1 MDRAA
6 VAQVLLDGKPF
17 ITTDRIWALVLIL
30 ITLPLFFIC
39 TLAIW
44 CEDGNKPILF
54 RQARLGKNKSMITV
68 LKFRTMV
75 PGEKIVTGVGRWLR
89 KSHLDELPQLWNILR
104 GDMKFL
110 GPRPL
115 TPEDCAA
122 WRIMFGRRFDERF
135 ELEPGLIGPEQILG
149 REKQQRHTAAC
160 AILLKRQLRRNPG
173 VRKILLQARYAFL
186 ALLCACKLQGSST

>member
-1 MDRAA
+1 ME
-6 VAQVLLDGKPF
+6 QVLVLTLNKKPI

-30 ITLPLFFIC
+30 LLSPFFLIA
-39 TLAIW
+39 LVAIW
-44 CEDGNKPILF
+44 CEDGNKPIFF
-54 RQARLGKNKSMITV
+54 RQVRLGKNKTPITV

-75 PGEKIVTGVGRWLR
+75 PGTKTATGVGRWLR

-104 GDMKFL
+104 GDMKFV

-122 WRIMFGRRFDERF
+122 WRIKFGRRFDVRF

-149 REKQQRHTAAC
+149 RENQQRRTAAC
-160 AILLKRQLRRNPG
+160 AILLKRQLRHSRG
-173 VRKILLQARYAFL
+173 IRKILLQAHYAFL
-186 ALLCACKLQGSST
+186 AFLCVCKLRGSST